1 MDKQKD
7 AIALLESEV
16 TNWELGEVDVTE
28 SQGFKMRNVVLNA
41 RKNYFGIFTKPT
53 DPTTGRQKIFI
64 PLTETLVENTVKN
77 IDIDT
82 ADIRVKAK
90 NPGAYGVASVFRYV
104 LKHYFDKIGF
114 GKIIN
119 NILRLVSID
128 GTAFVKTWRDGDELK
143 VRVVDRLNMIFDPSA
158 NDLTQ
163 TPIIERNLLTLP
175 EFKKEAKGWKNI
187 EDVEGEKLI
196 DRGGFNYQTGKIKTE
211 VPVVAVYERYG
222 WFPKNLITGN
232 ESDTSYVY
240 GLIVCSGIQES
251 NPVFHLIKEVDSQ
264 PYTLFKF
271 KDIWN
276 RLDGR
281 GIGEMVI
288 SLQAYVNEIVN
299 TRVNKHRITHL
310 GMWKVRGGV
319 TPQQLRKFF
328 TTHAIKLKSQRDDIE
343 LIKTTDADQST
354 YQDEQVG
361 KQWAQDVAGT
371 FDEKQITAST
381 PATNALIQERGTA
394 TRTNLVQENLGFA
407 LEELIEDH
415 FIPIIKKI
423 LKPGDVIRITG
434 NPSDLE
440 RMQEKLVFNEVAR
453 AANDFLATG
462 GILMPEQIAGEV
474 ERVSSELNE
483 QGEDRYVE
491 VNAGAFD
498 TEFNIDVQIGEEE
511 LNPAL
516 IAQSITQAL
525 GIAAQ
530 FPGSKLNVDEALREI
545 FDALGLDGDR
555 LIQAQETLGEPQAEL
570 AQQEAAAKVSQNEA
584 AATPKPNSQ
593 PVV

>member
-1 MDKQKD
+1 MDKEQD

-16 TNWELGEVDVTE
+16 TNWELGEVDVTDQ
-28 SQGFKMRNVVLNA
+28 QGFKMRNVVLNA
-41 RKNYFGIFTKPT
+41 RKNYFGIFSEPK

-64 PLTETLVENTVKN
+64 PLTETLVENAVKN

-90 NPGAYGVASVFRYV
+90 NPNSHGVASVFRYV
-104 LKHYFDKIGF
+104 LKYYFDKLGF
-114 GKIIN
+114 GKLIN
-119 NILRLVSID
+119 NVIRLVAID

-143 VRVVDRLNMIFDPSA
+143 TRVVDRLNMICDPSA

-175 EFKKEAKGWKNI
+175 EFKKEAKDWKNTD
-187 EDVEGEKLI
+187 DVEGENLI
-196 DRGGFNYQTGKIKTE
+196 DRSGINYQTGKIKTE

-222 WFPKNLITGN
+222 WFPKSILTGK
-232 ESDTSYVY
+232 EEDTDFFY

-251 NPVFHLIKEVDSQ
+251 NPVFHLAKRIDSH

-288 SLQAYVNEIVN
+288 NLNAYVNEIVN

-319 TPQQLRKFF
+319 TPQQLKKLF

-343 LIKTTDADQST
+343 LMQTTDADQST

-361 KQWAQDVAGT
+361 KQWAQDVSGT

-394 TRTNLVQENLGFA
+394 SRSNLVQENLGFA
-407 LEELIEDH
+407 LEELIEEH

-423 LKPGDVIRITG
+423 LKPGDIIRITG

-440 RMQEKLVFNEVAR
+440 RMQEKLIFNEVASS
-453 AANDFLATG
+453 ANDFMA
-462 GILMPEQIAGEV
+462 AGEMILPGQI
-474 ERVSSELNE
+474 EAEIARLTEMHNE
-483 QGEDRYVE
+483 QGEDRFVTI
-491 VNAGAFD
+491 NAGAFD

-530 FPGSKLNVDEALREI
+530 FPGSR
-545 FDALGLDGDR
+545 LDGDR
-555 LIQAQETLGEPQAEL
+555 LIQAQQTLGEPQAEL
-570 AQQEAAAKVSQNEA
+570 AERTEQAKAQNVSRNEA
-584 AATPKPNSQ
+584 GATPKPNSQ
-593 PVV
+593 PV